1 MADSRMK
8 GRVKG
13 LLGNQPPEEPYVEMS
28 PGLPDPHAQRQALQV
43 LTLAQKTADEHIAT
57 AQRQAD
63 GIRASAQAAA
73 DQIAREAHA
82 HAEEMRRQAGNT
94 VAEAQGRAEQIVRDA
109 QGHADGLRREGE
121 KNIADA
127 RGQAAEITKEAQAA
141 AADLERDAQRQYDEV
156 VGSLETKRAALAQQI
171 EGLQQFDREYRSR
184 LRTFMNSQLQA
195 LGPEEPPANGSPPM
209 SAPVQRTPHATPPEV
224 VRVPDDG
231 S

>member
-1 MADSRMK
+1 VADSRMK

-13 LLGNQPPEEPYVEMS
+13 LLGNQQPEEPYVDMS

-43 LTLAQKTADEHIAT
+43 LTLAQKTADEHVAT
-57 AQRQAD
+57 AQRQAE
-63 GIRASAQAAA
+63 GIRAAAQAAA
-73 DQIAREAHA
+73 DQVAREAHA
-82 HAEEMRRQAGNT
+82 HVEDMRRQAGNT

-121 KNIADA
+121 KNINDA
-127 RGQAAEITKEAQAA
+127 RAKAAEIAKDAQAA
-141 AADLERDAQRQYDEV
+141 ADDLDRDAQRQYDDV
-156 VGSLETKRAALAQQI
+156 VGSLETKRSALAQQI

-195 LGPEEPPANGSPPM
+195 LGPEEPTPVGAPAQR
-209 SAPVQRTPHATPPEV
+209 APQAAPPEM